1 MIGKQFNI
9 NSNVLTSNMKGSNNT
24 IVINGKS
31 YRGNSVSIS
40 GDGEVIIDGIKQDSV
55 IGKISVTLNGDTDSI
70 ELESGEV
77 VANKELIK
85 TLLTNVALILWGA
98 CLGTTLMRFVG
109 TYAASNSFK
118 EAVLRSAPIFLF
130 FNGLIIIALAAAF
143 AIIKLSFWVERR

>member
-31 YRGNSVSIS
+31 YRGNSISIS

-55 IGKISVTLNGDTDSI
+55 IGKISVTLNGDADSI

-77 VANKELIK
+77 VAN
-85 TLLTNVALILWGA
+85 NVGNISTQSGDVKCGNVSGSVQTMSGDVRADKIMG
-98 CLGTTLMRFVG
+98 
-109 TYAASNSFK
+109 
-118 EAVLRSAPIFLF
+118 SAHTMS
-130 FNGLIIIALAAAF
+130 GDII
-143 AIIKLSFWVERR
+143 SR